1 MCAIWLSAALALCRV
16 GTDVDYSLA
25 LHPYGLPLAT
35 GDFKLTS
42 PYAGEQL
49 LLITMMP

>member
-1 MCAIWLSAALALCRV
+1 MSDNLALRRV

-35 GDFKLTS
+35 GDIKLTS

-49 LLITMMP
+49 LLVTLMP